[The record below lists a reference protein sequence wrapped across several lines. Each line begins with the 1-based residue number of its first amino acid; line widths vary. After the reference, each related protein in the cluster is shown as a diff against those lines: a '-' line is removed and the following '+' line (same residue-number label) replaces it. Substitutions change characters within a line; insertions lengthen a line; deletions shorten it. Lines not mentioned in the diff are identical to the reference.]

1 VKAKKEKTTRRATSF
16 ICNDCGLI
24 WELMNPT
31 LIGRNERV
39 YCPKC
44 GDYFEVKV
52 NKVKNKNGQWS
63 DEELSWLDD
72 YINGEMKLYML
83 MKLTGRDGKCIAK
96 KKYRT
101 LQDLGQ
107 TKRKNNAWSDEEKEL
122 AIKCMNGEI
131 TVAELMELTGRTYG
145 ACGRIMWRLKGKQKQ
160 KQGEKAND

>member
-1 VKAKKEKTTRRATSF
+1 VTAKAKKENTIRRATNF

-31 LIGRNERV
+31 LIGRNQRV

-52 NKVKNKNGQWS
+52 NKVKTKSGHWS
-63 DEELSWLDD
+63 DQELSWLND

-83 MKLTGRDGKCIAK
+83 MKLTGRDGKSIAK

-101 LQDLGQ
+101 LRDAKKTTRLV
-107 TKRKNNAWSDEEKEL
+107 NVWSDEEKEL
-122 AIKCMNGEI
+122 AIKCINGEI
-131 TVAELMELTGRTYG
+131 TVAELMDLTGRTYG
-145 ACGRIMWRLKGKQKQ
+145 ACGRFMWRLKDKL
-160 KQGEKAND
+160 KQGAE